1 MTKAMATTRRVE
13 LPFKEWP
20 EADRRAWDGL
30 FVAGDVLD
38 AAGAG
43 RHWAA
48 ATRETNRH
56 HYGRWLGWLRASGDL
71 DSRCAAGGARHP

>member
-1 MTKAMATTRRVE
+1 MTKAMAATQRVE

-48 ATRETNRH
+48 ATRDDQSPP
-56 HYGRWLGWLRASGDL
+56 LRPLACL
-71 DSRCAAGGARHP
+71 AQAERRAR